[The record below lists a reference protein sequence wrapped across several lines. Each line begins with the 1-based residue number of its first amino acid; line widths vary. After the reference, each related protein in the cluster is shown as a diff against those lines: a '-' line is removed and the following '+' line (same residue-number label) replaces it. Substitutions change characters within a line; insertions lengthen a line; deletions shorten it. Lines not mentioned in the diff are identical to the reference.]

1 MLARGIYDLAMRTL
15 VTGAAGFIGSRL
27 AERLLDEGHMVRG
40 IDRFS
45 DFYEPA
51 RKRANAE
58 RLSAR
63 EGFELVDGDI
73 CEIALGEALDGTEVV
88 FHLAAQPGV
97 RTSWGAEFDLYLRD
111 NVLATQRLLEAA
123 RQGGVERVVFAS
135 SSSIYGDAESYPTS
149 EDATPQPISPYGV
162 TKLAGEHLC
171 RLYGRQFGL
180 STVALRYFTIFG
192 PGQRP
197 DMAFARFIDAGLEG
211 RPLEVFGD
219 GRQERDFTYVDDAVA
234 ATVAAGERG
243 TSGEV
248 YNVAGG
254 ARASVLDVIEVLG
267 SAFGRGLEVRHEG
280 AAPGDVRQ
288 TGADT
293 SKARRDLGFEP
304 RVPLEAGLQLQVDA
318 RAAGVAPPQDPVAGS

>member
-1 MLARGIYDLAMRTL
+1 MRTL

-27 AERLLDEGHMVRG
+27 AERLLDEGHAVRG

-51 RKRANAE
+51 RKRANAD
-58 RLSAR
+58 RLAGR
-63 EGFELVDGDI
+63 DGFDLVEGDL
-73 CEIALGEALDGTEVV
+73 CEIALDGALDGVEVV

-97 RTSWGAEFDLYLRD
+97 RTSWGSEFDVYLHD

-123 RQGGVERVVFAS
+123 RHGGVERVVFAS
-135 SSSIYGDAESYPTS
+135 SSSIYGDAERYPTS
-149 EDATPQPISPYGV
+149 EESTPQPISPYGV

-171 RLYGRQFGL
+171 RLYGGQFGL
-180 STVALRYFTIFG
+180 HTVVLRYFTIFG

-197 DMAFARFIDAGLEG
+197 DMAFARFIEAALEG

-234 ATVAAGERG
+234 ATIAAGERG
-243 TSGEV
+243 GSGEV

-254 ARASVLDVIEVLG
+254 ARASVLDVIDALHSALG
-267 SAFGRGLEVRHEG
+267 RSLEARHE
-280 AAPGDVRQ
+280 ATAPGDVRQ

-293 SKARRDLGFEP
+293 AKARRDLGFEP
-304 RVPLEAGLQLQVDA
+304 QVSLERGLRLQVEA
-318 RAAGVAPPQDPVAGS
+318 RTAGAAVAQDPVPGS